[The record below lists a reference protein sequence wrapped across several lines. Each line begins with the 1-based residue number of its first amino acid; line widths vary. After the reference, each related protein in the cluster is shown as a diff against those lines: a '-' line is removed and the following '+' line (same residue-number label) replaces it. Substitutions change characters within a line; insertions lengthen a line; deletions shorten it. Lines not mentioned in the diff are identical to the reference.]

1 MPERLSSSFSAALAL
16 PRRLAYPSSWV
27 GHWPF
32 GYWLAA
38 TLAPRQTVELGTHS
52 GNSLFCFAQ
61 SLSAHGATG
70 QIAAVDTWQGDDH
83 AGQYSEDIYAAV
95 SAHAQEFY
103 PHTVRLMRTTFDQAL
118 QDVAPGSVDLLHI
131 DGLHT
136 YEAVRHDFESWAP
149 KCAPN
154 AVVLF
159 HDTQVRRDDFGVWKF
174 WAEVTSGRPHFE
186 FLHSNGLGVLC
197 LGNASSAL
205 LQEFFACANHPAD
218 CESIRQFFSVVGQ
231 LMIDQADAQEQ
242 VRAAKREVAAYASGY
257 QAERE
262 LRLHAQD
269 QVQNIYGSKSWR
281 VTAPL
286 RTVSRWL
293 AGRSRDT

>member
-1 MPERLSSSFSAALAL
+1 M
-16 PRRLAYPSSWV
+16 
-27 GHWPF
+27 GHWSF
-32 GYWLAA
+32 GYWLVG

-61 SLSAHGATG
+61 SLAAHGLGG

-83 AGQYSEDIYAAV
+83 AGQYTEDIYASV

-103 PHTVRLMRTTFDQAL
+103 PGSVRLLRKTFDEAL
-118 QDVAPGSVDLLHI
+118 HDIAPGSVDLLHI

-136 YEAVRHDFESWAP
+136 YEAVRHDFESWQP
-149 KCAPN
+149 KCASN

-174 WAEVTSGRPHFE
+174 WAEVKSGRPHFE

-197 LGNASSAL
+197 LGDAPSPL
-205 LQEFFACANHPAD
+205 LQEFFSGAD
-218 CESIRQFFSVVGQ
+218 QPSVCESICQFFSVAGQ
-231 LMIDQADAQEQ
+231 LMIDQVDGQEQ
-242 VRAAKREVAAYASGY
+242 IRAAKREATAYANGY

-262 LRLHAQD
+262 LRLAAEE
-269 QVQNIYGSKSWR
+269 QVRKLYASKSWR

-286 RTVSRWL
+286 RAISRWVS
-293 AGRSRDT
+293 GR